1 MKRMLLTFTALLFVT
16 VNLCAIAQ
24 AQQLEKFLSKI
35 KMGEWIEFEGPPQPD
50 FTILVNEI
58 KVLRGE
64 MEDDDWEVSGAVSR
78 VATEEKTIYILNLPI
93 KFDNNTEYD
102 DDLGVIKSFADIKP
116 GMTVEV
122 EGQYTMDGVF
132 LAAEVESKKFKAD
145 EKNFVKW
152 TGKVEG
158 VEPESRSIN
167 ILGHVIILTPETK
180 IKSFLPE

>member
-1 MKRMLLTFTALLFVT
+1 MKRMLMAFTVLMFVT
-16 VNLCAIAQ
+16 VNLWLTAE
-24 AQQLEKFLSKI
+24 AQQLENFLSKI
-35 KMGEWIEFEGPPQPD
+35 KMGEWIEFEGPPQPNS
-50 FTILVNEI
+50 TILVNEI

-78 VATEEKTIYILNLPI
+78 VAPEEKTIYMLNLPI

-102 DDLGVIKSFADIKP
+102 DLGVIKSFSDIKP

-122 EGQYTMDGVF
+122 DGQYTMDGVF
-132 LAAEVESKKFKAD
+132 LASVVESKKFKED

-158 VEPESRSIN
+158 VEPESHSIN